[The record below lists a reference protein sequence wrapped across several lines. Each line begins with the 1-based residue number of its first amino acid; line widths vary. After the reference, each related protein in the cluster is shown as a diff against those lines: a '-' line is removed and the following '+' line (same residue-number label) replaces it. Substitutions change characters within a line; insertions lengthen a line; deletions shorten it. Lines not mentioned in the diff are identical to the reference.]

1 MSAFLRFV
9 ISSSETDLPAAIN
22 VASALSVMLQIF
34 LHATGITGFATSAR
48 TEVSTIIAT
57 EPESVKIQSICSAL
71 EVS

>member
-1 MSAFLRFV
+1 M

-22 VASALSVMLQIF
+22 VASALSVMLQMF
-34 LHATGITGFATSAR
+34 LQVAGITGLATSAS

-57 EPESVKIQSICSAL
+57 EPESVNIQSICSAL